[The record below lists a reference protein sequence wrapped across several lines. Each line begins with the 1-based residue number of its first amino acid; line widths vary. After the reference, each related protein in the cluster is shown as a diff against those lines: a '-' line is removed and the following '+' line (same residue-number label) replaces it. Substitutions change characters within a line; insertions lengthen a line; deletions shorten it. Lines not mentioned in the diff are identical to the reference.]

1 MTHFSSKQSYS
12 HGYTAE
18 GSVTYNHRYLWER
31 LAGLKGLMMSQKIL
45 QFAFFCLFLLKM
57 CRNLQQTVTFHL
69 WAKAL
74 PLLNPF
80 SPGILC
86 EIDIKRNNN
95 INNKKKRFSESSFN
109 LIYNCIIFCGL
120 FRRGYTSVG
129 LQDSNVYISCRARR
143 VNIQYTSI
151 QKNSDK

>member
-1 MTHFSSKQSYS
+1 
-12 HGYTAE
+12 
-18 GSVTYNHRYLWER
+18 
-31 LAGLKGLMMSQKIL
+31 MSQKIL

-57 CRNLQQTVTFHL
+57 CWNLQQTVTFHL

-95 INNKKKRFSESSFN
+95 INKKKKDFLKVHSIWFITALFSVGSFDVGTRQWAYRTRMFTFLAGLEG
-109 LIYNCIIFCGL
+109 LIYNIQVYKKIL
-120 FRRGYTSVG
+120 INRTVTSF
-129 LQDSNVYISCRARR
+129 YISSKYK
-143 VNIQYTSI
+143 IFGM
-151 QKNSDK
+151 